1 MPAILETPA
10 PAESRESLF
19 YEPLTIEDQ
28 LWLEAMGCHMP
39 DEGVRDIW
47 LIGMNTLVAEGSAQ
61 LGRSND
67 ENLQRTT
74 LKAREQFLDTL
85 TAIGQDARET
95 FKDNNPWAIPLDT
108 IVATQ
113 RLLYR
118 SGVNAAKAVN
128 GFPNILGYAPES
140 VEDKLA
146 NLAKYGIDPAE
157 AVNGFPTVLGYAP
170 KSVEDKLDNLV
181 ARDID
186 ISKVVNVFPAV
197 LGYAPESVEDKLDNL
212 ANHGIDVAKAINRFP
227 NILAYAPESVEAKIA
242 NLESHGLDPAKAVDR
257 FPVILGYA
265 PETVSRKILILKGAA
280 RAWGIEDPASVVS
293 VLTEQIPS
301 LLSNK
306 AAKLK
311 TLIRIASYALPR
323 QPRTPIQAG
332 NVLSI
337 TINNLEATLAGYLEE
352 GEDIQ
357 TPADIKDTGRKYNAL
372 GKKALLA
379 IIADHPDDPAV
390 KVYYRG
396 YPASKA
402 A

>member
-1 MPAILETPA
+1 MPAILEA

-47 LIGMNTLVAEGSAQ
+47 LIGMNSLVAEGSAQ

-67 ENLQRTT
+67 EDLQRAT

-118 SGVNAAKAVN
+118 SGINAAKAVN

-146 NLAKYGIDPAE
+146 NLTKYGIGPAK

-170 KSVEDKLDNLV
+170 KSVEDKLDNLI

-186 ISKVVNVFPAV
+186 ISKVVSVFPAV
-197 LGYAPESVEDKLDNL
+197 LGYAPESVEAKIANL
-212 ANHGIDVAKAINRFP
+212 ANHGIDPAKAIN
-227 NILAYAPESVEAKIA
+227 
-242 NLESHGLDPAKAVDR
+242 R

-265 PETVSRKILILKGAA
+265 PETVSRKILILKGAV

-293 VLTEQIPS
+293 ALTEQIPS

-311 TLIRIASYALPR
+311 TLIRIASYSLPR

-337 TINNLEATLAGYLEE
+337 AINNLEATLAGYLEE
-352 GEDIQ
+352 GEDTQ
-357 TPADIKDTGRKYNAL
+357 TPADIKNTGRKYNAL